1 MNSERASAYRQV
13 MKTLDDLG
21 PSKLLTEEQ
30 DRIRHAADTLIFSA
44 DPLVDALAQDAMSDI
59 DQLCRALIESGR
71 WTEDTALRLADDV
84 AACALARVP
93 VAQAA

>member
-1 MNSERASAYRQV
+1 

-21 PSKLLTEEQ
+21 PSKLLDDEQ

-44 DPLVDALAQDAMSDI
+44 DPYHDAAAQEAMGDI
-59 DQLCRALIESGR
+59 DRMCRALIESAR
-71 WTEDTALRLADDV
+71 WHEVTAMRLADDI

-93 VAQAA
+93 AARAA

>member
-1 MNSERASAYRQV
+1 MNSERATAYRQV

-44 DPLVDALAQDAMSDI
+44 DPLCDGAAQDAMSDV
-59 DQLCRALIESGR
+59 DQLCRTLIESGR
-71 WTEDTALRLADDV
+71 WQEVTALRLADDV

-93 VAQAA
+93 AARAA